1 MGGEIGTIVLIC
13 VRKNSNKPYTQHT
26 GPHNGGSP
34 PCDHSF
40 LRWSVFG
47 DSFWYVV
54 CILVENITHSNN
66 TRTQVRRCNGFES
79 VERIQSLLPT
89 RFYRSRLRTRGLFQ
103 RNTFA
108 RFLYSIDLQK
118 NNGNERD
125 QHHGKYRERFGNTFV
140 CKL

>member
-1 MGGEIGTIVLIC
+1 MVQFLSFP
-13 VRKNSNKPYTQHT
+13 SNLPSNRYTHT
-26 GPHNGGSP
+26 HTHTQIKGGSP

-54 CILVENITHSNN
+54 CVLVENITHSNN